1 VGHGA
6 AAHRNDLRR
15 VLIVAEVAASFMLL
29 IGAGLMVRSLVK
41 LTGVNP
47 GFSTDHVL
55 TMQLDMNFT
64 KYREL
69 RDRADYLDRMLTRI
83 RAIDGVTAVGAG
95 GSIPFLERAGGAQD
109 LLLIARHDGRAT
121 AEDVAEG
128 PRASL
133 MVASEDYFRAMDI
146 PVLAGRTFTVED
158 NLDAPAVALVN
169 KSFAARN
176 WPDED
181 PLGQQLSANGG
192 RTWFTVVGVVAN
204 VRQQLALEPVD
215 EVYAPVRQIPYVT
228 TNWAIRS
235 QSDAA
240 VLAPLVRKA
249 VYDVDP
255 DQPIYR
261 LRTMDDVRLASLAP
275 PRLTTTLLGLFA
287 ALALVITAAGIA
299 GVIAFSVSQRT
310 QEFGV
315 RVALGA
321 SRADVVS
328 MVVGEGLRLAVTGL
342 TIGMLGA
349 IVLGALLST
358 VLFGVGPIDAVTYLA
373 VSSVLL
379 TVAALACL
387 LPALRAAAIDPMT
400 ALRAT

>member
-1 VGHGA
+1 
-6 AAHRNDLRR
+6 
-15 VLIVAEVAASFMLL
+15 
-29 IGAGLMVRSLVK
+29 
-41 LTGVNP
+41 
-47 GFSTDHVL
+47 
-55 TMQLDMNFT
+55 
-64 KYREL
+64 
-69 RDRADYLDRMLTRI
+69 
-83 RAIDGVTAVGAG
+83 
-95 GSIPFLERAGGAQD
+95 
-109 LLLIARHDGRAT
+109 
-121 AEDVAEG
+121 
-128 PRASL
+128 

-146 PVLAGRTFTVED
+146 PVLAGRTFTAED

-181 PLGQQLSANGG
+181 PIGQQLSANGG

-235 QSDAA
+235 QSDAS

-275 PRLTTTLLGLFA
+275 PRLTTTLLGIFA

-328 MVVGEGLRLAVTGL
+328 MVLGEGLRLAVTGL

-349 IVLGALLST
+349 VVLGALLST
-358 VLFGVGPIDAVTYLA
+358 VLFGVGPIDVVTYLS

-379 TVAALACL
+379 AVAALACL
-387 LPALRAAAIDPMT
+387 LPALRAAAVDPMT